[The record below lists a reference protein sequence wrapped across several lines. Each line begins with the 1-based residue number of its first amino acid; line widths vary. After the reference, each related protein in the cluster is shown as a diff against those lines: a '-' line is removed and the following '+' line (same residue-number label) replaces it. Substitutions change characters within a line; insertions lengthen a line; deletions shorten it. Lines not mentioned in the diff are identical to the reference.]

1 MKKLP
6 LALVSAAALTLL
18 LTSCGSS
25 SGTTATAT
33 PTATEAAVANGAFG
47 SPVALGGGVT
57 ITVSNPVQFK
67 PGQFASNYFAGQV
80 PNKFDVKV
88 SNGGAAALD
97 LSGISITGASGTN
110 SCVDLLDGDNGINGA
125 PADPVAAKGTVTF
138 TAAVGCAAKVG
149 DPLTLTLALG
159 ATSATITGS
168 LK

>member
-6 LALVSAAALTLL
+6 LALVSVAALTLL

-25 SGTTATAT
+25 AGSKVGTT
-33 PTATEAAVANGAFG
+33 PIATESAKATGAFG
-47 SPVALGGGVT
+47 SPLAIGGGVT
-57 ITVSNPVQFK
+57 VTVSNPVAFK

-97 LSGISITGASGTN
+97 LSGISITAASGTN

-125 PADPVAAKGTVTF
+125 PSDPVAAKSTVTF